1 MNKNSNT
8 YQILYAAVMVLL
20 VGSLLALIY
29 MALKPKQNE
38 NIANDTRK
46 QILSALHIAAPD
58 DSQVKE
64 TYEKY
69 IIQDL
74 LVDPEG
80 NIVDSAQ
87 NVAFDVDMKK
97 NVKLA
102 ERQLPVMKCKMDDG
116 SVKYVLPVYGA
127 GLWGPIWGYVA
138 VNDDG
143 NTIYGANFSHEG
155 ETPGLGARIA
165 DKDFQDEFV
174 DKHLFQEGEFKG
186 VNVTF
191 KKDLP
196 KTVTDVLMDQ
206 AVAKVKAM
214 NPEYIDDGNGGK
226 VLAFKGADGAIMRN
240 PETSLKP
247 YTANELIIKE
257 LSAMG
262 VLETG
267 RQQTG
272 TGTKEVPPTY
282 SGANTDISGAKTQ
295 NEATEIITRS
305 LLAQGITIASKEFEQ
320 KKNEIWTANQEFLKK
335 LPIA

>member
-20 VGSLLALIY
+20 VGTVLAFIY

-46 QILSALHIAAPD
+46 QILSALHIAAPAD
-58 DSQVKE
+58 DQVKD

-74 LVDPEG
+74 LVDAQG
-80 NIVDSAQ
+80 NIVDSTA

-102 ERQLPVMKCKMDDG
+102 ERQLPVMKCTMDDG

-165 DKDFQDEFV
+165 EQPFQDEFR
-174 DKHLFQEGEFKG
+174 DKHLFVGGEFKSVAVLKKGQKATNGAEQIDALTGATITSRG
-186 VNVTF
+186 VS
-191 KKDLP
+191 DMMA
-196 KTVTDVLMDQ
+196 DC
-206 AVAKVKAM
+206 
-214 NPEYIDDGNGGK
+214 
-226 VLAFKGADGAIMRN
+226 LA
-240 PETSLKP
+240 P
-247 YTANELIIKE
+247 Y
-257 LSAMG
+257 
-262 VLETG
+262 
-267 RQQTG
+267 
-272 TGTKEVPPTY
+272 
-282 SGANTDISGAKTQ
+282 
-295 NEATEIITRS
+295 EA
-305 LLAQGITIASKEFEQ
+305 
-320 KKNEIWTANQEFLKK
+320 FLKR
-335 LPIA
+335 LQGAGVAHEPATAQEVTNVNQPE

>member
-20 VGSLLALIY
+20 VGTVLALIY

-58 DSQVKE
+58 DSKVKE

-74 LVDPEG
+74 LVDREG
-80 NIVDSAQ
+80 NIVDSAK
-87 NVAFDVDMKK
+87 NVAFDVKMKK

-116 SVKYVLPVYGA
+116 SIKYVLPMYGA

-138 VNDDG
+138 VNEDG

-174 DKHLFQEGEFKG
+174 DKHLFQEGVYKG
-186 VNVTF
+186 VVVLKKGLKSVTGAE
-191 KKDLP
+191 
-196 KTVTDVLMDQ
+196 Q
-206 AVAKVKAM
+206 
-214 NPEYIDDGNGGK
+214 IDA
-226 VLAFKGADGAIMRN
+226 LTGATI
-240 PETSLKP
+240 TSLGV
-247 YTANELIIKE
+247 
-257 LSAMG
+257 SAML
-262 VLETG
+262 VDCLT
-267 RQQTG
+267 
-272 TGTKEVPPTY
+272 PY
-282 SGANTDISGAKTQ
+282 
-295 NEATEIITRS
+295 EA
-305 LLAQGITIASKEFEQ
+305 
-320 KKNEIWTANQEFLKK
+320 FLKK
-335 LPIA
+335 LGGGGGTQSTADNAVSEPNDNQPE

>member
-102 ERQLPVMKCKMDDG
+102 ERKLPVMKCKMDDG
-116 SVKYVLPVYGA
+116 SMKYVLPVYGA

-165 DKDFQDEFV
+165 DQDFQDKFV
-174 DKHLFQEGEFKG
+174 DKHLFKEGEYKG
-186 VNVTF
+186 VV
-191 KKDLP
+191 
-196 KTVTDVLMDQ
+196 VLKRGQ
-206 AVAKVKAM
+206 KSTTGA
-214 NPEYIDDGNGGK
+214 EQIDALTGATITSRGVSDMLADCLAPYEAFLKRLQGN
-226 VLAFKGADGAIMRN
+226 
-240 PETSLKP
+240 
-247 YTANELIIKE
+247 
-257 LSAMG
+257 
-262 VLETG
+262 
-267 RQQTG
+267 
-272 TGTKEVPPTY
+272 
-282 SGANTDISGAKTQ
+282 
-295 NEATEIITRS
+295 NEAP
-305 LLAQGITIASKEFEQ
+305 AAV
-320 KKNEIWTANQEFLKK
+320 NNVNQPE
-335 LPIA
+335 

>member
-20 VGSLLALIY
+20 VGTVLAFIY

-58 DSQVKE
+58 DSKVKE

-74 LVDPEG
+74 LVDREG
-80 NIVDSAQ
+80 NIVDSAK
-87 NVAFDVDMKK
+87 NVAFDVKMKK

-116 SVKYVLPVYGA
+116 SIKYVLPMYGA

-138 VNDDG
+138 VNEDG

-155 ETPGLGARIA
+155 ETLGLGARIA

-174 DKHLFQEGEFKG
+174 DKHLFLEGEYKG
-186 VNVTF
+186 VVVLKKGLKSVTGAE
-191 KKDLP
+191 
-196 KTVTDVLMDQ
+196 Q
-206 AVAKVKAM
+206 
-214 NPEYIDDGNGGK
+214 IDA
-226 VLAFKGADGAIMRN
+226 LTGATI
-240 PETSLKP
+240 TSLGV
-247 YTANELIIKE
+247 
-257 LSAMG
+257 SAM
-262 VLETG
+262 LEDCLT
-267 RQQTG
+267 
-272 TGTKEVPPTY
+272 PY
-282 SGANTDISGAKTQ
+282 
-295 NEATEIITRS
+295 EA
-305 LLAQGITIASKEFEQ
+305 
-320 KKNEIWTANQEFLKK
+320 FLKK
-335 LPIA
+335 LGSGGVTQCTADTVKSETNDNQPE